1 MWARVLK
8 VRPGVRTAARL
19 ITHQIPLLGE
29 QGVAHVDF
37 DIVDIPVPS
46 LLTAET
52 LLIEDILH
60 LWGRREK
67 PKKYPVMVG
76 LKLAEIPQDFVG
88 VFFLNKVQVHS
99 ECLGG
104 GVGWTQLC
112 SALPRRQHGGN
123 L

>member
-8 VRPGVRTAARL
+8 VRPSVRTAARL

-37 DIVDIPVPS
+37 DIVDVPVPS

-60 LWGRREK
+60 LRGRGEK

-76 LKLAEIPQDFVG
+76 LKLAEIPQGF
-88 VFFLNKVQVHS
+88 VFF
-99 ECLGG
+99 
-104 GVGWTQLC
+104 
-112 SALPRRQHGGN
+112 
-123 L
+123 